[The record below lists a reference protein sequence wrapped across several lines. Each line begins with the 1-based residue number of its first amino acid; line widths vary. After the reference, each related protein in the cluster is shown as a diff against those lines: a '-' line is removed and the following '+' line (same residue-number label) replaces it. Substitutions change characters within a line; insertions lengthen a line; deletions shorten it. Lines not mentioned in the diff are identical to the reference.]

1 MLLGHFGVIFKL
13 FSSCHFKEDETKS
26 NCFGDNLK
34 HYVLAFAVLNLVF
47 SLAKMFQDKAYL
59 CNINLWRHRTE
70 DLFYIVIFGLVLADY
85 LIEDSGDEEKKI
97 HRIIAAFMVI
107 ISCRIMM
114 HTFARNPDVAIVS
127 EMVDHIRSSLLKFF
141 FSYIFIFLGWIV
153 AFHVTLGTVF
163 ENFIKSLIQH
173 CERSELCLHFFNAKN
188 WWKMPKLIM

>member
-1 MLLGHFGVIFKL
+1 MIFKL

-141 FSYIFIFLGWIV
+141 FSAATCPLKN
-153 AFHVTLGTVF
+153 LDLS
-163 ENFIKSLIQH
+163 ENSEFYLKIRLIPDDLKSDKS
-173 CERSELCLHFFNAKN
+173 RCLKFT
-188 WWKMPKLIM
+188 

>member
-1 MLLGHFGVIFKL
+1 MFGIVQIKRGNIESALMLLGHCGVIFKL

-163 ENFIKSLIQH
+163 ENHRKKSHSIL
-173 CERSELCLHFFNAKN
+173 RGAFTF
-188 WWKMPKLIM
+188 

>member
-1 MLLGHFGVIFKL
+1 
-13 FSSCHFKEDETKS
+13 
-26 NCFGDNLK
+26 
-34 HYVLAFAVLNLVF
+34 
-47 SLAKMFQDKAYL
+47 MFQDKAYL
-59 CNINLWRHRTE
+59 CNMNLWRHRTE

-85 LIEDSGDEEKKI
+85 LIEDSEDEEKKI

-163 ENFIKSLIQH
+163 ENQVKSLIFNLALEFNICLTLALIFQFTPTSIFIKS
-173 CERSELCLHFFNAKN
+173 S
-188 WWKMPKLIM
+188 

>member
-1 MLLGHFGVIFKL
+1 
-13 FSSCHFKEDETKS
+13 
-26 NCFGDNLK
+26 
-34 HYVLAFAVLNLVF
+34 
-47 SLAKMFQDKAYL
+47 MFQDKAYL
-59 CNINLWRHRTE
+59 CNMNLWRHRTE

-85 LIEDSGDEEKKI
+85 LIEDSEDEEKKI

-163 ENFIKSLIQH
+163 ENQVKKPHFSLRIQH
-173 CERSELCLHFFNAKN
+173 LPHFSVNFSIYALDNFHQI
-188 WWKMPKLIM
+188 KLITKQKWFITSSLL